1 MEYTQDM
8 KNRLKRIEGQVRGI
22 LRLMEEEQDCKAVI
36 TQMSAAKSAMDRAM
50 AFIIAK
56 NMQQCLIEQ
65 MEKGEGTEDIVEQAI
80 QLLVKSR

>member
-8 KNRLKRIEGQVRGI
+8 KNRLKRIEGQVRGV
-22 LRLMEEEQDCKAVI
+22 LRLMEEEQDCKSVI

-65 MEKGEGTEDIVEQAI
+65 MEKGEDTEDIVEQAI

>member
-8 KNRLKRIEGQVRGI
+8 KNRLKRIEGQVRGV
-22 LRLMEEEQDCKAVI
+22 LRLMEEEQDCKSVI